1 MARGRAF
8 NWTEGGNR
16 DHLSTGCTTAANPRA
31 TRVSSVVEKNPF
43 PDSNHFSLALFSPA
57 AFCIVHGESH
67 RRRRRRTVILKARE
81 VID

>member
-1 MARGRAF
+1 VSLRKTLFRIQ
-8 NWTEGGNR
+8 
-16 DHLSTGCTTAANPRA
+16 TT
-31 TRVSSVVEKNPF
+31 
-43 PDSNHFSLALFSPA
+43 SLALFSPA